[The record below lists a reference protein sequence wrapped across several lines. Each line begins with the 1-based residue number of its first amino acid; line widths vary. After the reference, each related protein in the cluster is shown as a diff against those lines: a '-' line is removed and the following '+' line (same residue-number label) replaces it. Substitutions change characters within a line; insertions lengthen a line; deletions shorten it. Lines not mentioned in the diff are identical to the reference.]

1 MARAEYREMACKSAL
16 NRVEGMTFRWSL
28 NPYRGCVHQCH
39 YCFARPT
46 HRYFDLGVGEDF
58 SGIVFVKTNLPEV
71 LAAELARDTWRQE
84 QVAVGTATDPYQPIE
99 ARYRLTRRSLELF
112 ARYHTPISVVTKGTL
127 ILRDLDILQ
136 TLTERIGAS
145 ICFSVPTLDREIWQR
160 TEPGTPPPTQR
171 LKVMER
177 LAAAGINAGILMA
190 PLLPGLSA
198 RPDQIVR
205 TVRAAADHGARF
217 VGSNVLH
224 LSPDLRDYFFG
235 FLQQEYPA
243 LLAEYRRL
251 YGTKY
256 APKPYRNQVDL
267 WVHAAKAGIGYDEM
281 GAQYR
286 RIDPP
291 PAPLQPALP
300 LFAEAGSSRSLS
312 AMSCDM

>member
-1 MARAEYREMACKSAL
+1 MAGVQYREMACKSAL
-16 NRVEGMTFRWSL
+16 IRVEGMAFRWSL

-58 SGIVFVKTNLPEV
+58 SGIVFVKPNLPEI
-71 LAAELARDTWRQE
+71 LTAELARDTWRQE
-84 QVAVGTATDPYQPIE
+84 QVAVGAATDPYQPIE
-99 ARYRLTRRSLELF
+99 ARYRLTLRALELF
-112 ARYHTPISVVTKGTL
+112 ARFRTPISVVTKGTL
-127 ILRDLDILQ
+127 ILRDLDLLQ
-136 TLTERIGAS
+136 TLTERAGAS
-145 ICFSVPTLDREIWQR
+145 ICFSVPTLDQGVWRR
-160 TEPGTPPPTQR
+160 TEPGTPPPAQR

-198 RPDQIVR
+198 RPDQIAR

-243 LLAEYRRL
+243 LLTGYRRL

-256 APKPYRNQVDL
+256 APKPYRSTVDR
-267 WVHAAKAGIGYDEM
+267 WVHDARASIGYDEIS
-281 GAQYR
+281 AQHR

-291 PAPLQPALP
+291 PPLQPALP
-300 LFAEAGSSRSLS
+300 LFAQVAPMG
-312 AMSCDM
+312 